1 MSRGLNRRWLGVAWR
16 GDVEN
21 VQYSP
26 TSVQGARG
34 TRGVA
39 WDIRTFP
46 FFPSSFKKSFA
57 QTAGGLPGAHAWPI
71 PTWLPCV

>member
-57 QTAGGLPGAHAWPI
+57 
-71 PTWLPCV
+71 